1 MKNYLEFTLWDM
13 YNSCS
18 FTHGNTRILTPSQK
32 EKLCEE
38 CDFNKFCCNFP
49 ENWPTRLVILSD
61 GVPAELAEEPKAP
74 ELATE
79 LVTKLKT
86 ELETRFTEDCAV
98 INNYYGPVFFQGG
111 KCEYIYGGENGKN

>member
-18 FTHGNTRILTPSQK
+18 FTHGNTGSLTPSQK

-38 CDFNKFCCNFP
+38 CNFNKFCCTFP
-49 ENWPTRLVILSD
+49 EDWPTRLMILSD
-61 GVPAELAEEPKAP
+61 DVPAELAEESIHP
-74 ELATE
+74 EATAE
-79 LVTKLKT
+79 LTVGQT
-86 ELETRFTEDCAV
+86 EGCAV

-111 KCEYIYGGENGKN
+111 KCDYIYGGENGRD